1 MFQLNNDNML
11 HFNEMMMMM
20 RMMVSAC
27 TRPTCLVTDLN
38 GARLLQQQSV
48 GTHVASLISGYTC
61 RLTHQWV
68 HMSPHS
74 SVGTHVASLISGYT
88 CRFTHIMMIPD
99 QPVAI

>member
-1 MFQLNNDNML
+1 MFQLNHDDNML

-20 RMMVSAC
+20 MMMMMVSAC
-27 TRPTCLVTDLN
+27 TRPTCLDTDLN

-68 HMSPHS
+68 HMSLHS
-74 SVGTHVASLISGYT
+74 YYDDSGPTSRHLIRTDYES
-88 CRFTHIMMIPD
+88 RI
-99 QPVAI
+99 

>member
-1 MFQLNNDNML
+1 MFQLNHDDNML

-20 RMMVSAC
+20 MMMMMVSAC
-27 TRPTCLVTDLN
+27 TRPTCLVTDLS

-74 SVGTHVASLISGYT
+74 SVGTHVASLIL
-88 CRFTHIMMIPD
+88 
-99 QPVAI
+99 